1 MVYELY
7 FGKAV
12 IFKNKSSLMTWH
24 LKGDLE
30 GASVNQV
37 RKAGNSTSGWGAL
50 HVGPWGQKEWS
61 TLEGC

>member
-1 MVYELY
+1 
-7 FGKAV
+7 
-12 IFKNKSSLMTWH
+12 MTWH